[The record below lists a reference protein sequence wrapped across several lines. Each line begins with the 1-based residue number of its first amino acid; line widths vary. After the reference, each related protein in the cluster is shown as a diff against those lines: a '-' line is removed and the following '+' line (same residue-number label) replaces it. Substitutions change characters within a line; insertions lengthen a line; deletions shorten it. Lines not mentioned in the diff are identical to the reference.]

1 MVGEI
6 AAALGTPL
14 MPWQQYVADVALEYD
29 PETGLLVYREVVL
42 TVPRQS
48 GKTTLL
54 LAAMVHRAIG
64 FGQRQRIL
72 YTAQNRISAR
82 KKWEDEHV
90 EALQRSKEF
99 KKLLKVRK
107 QLGQEAIIWN
117 NGSTHGIESNTE
129 KAGHGETLDMGVIDE
144 AFAQEDDRLEQAFKP
159 AMITRPQP
167 QLWVL
172 STAGNAKS
180 VYLRSKVDAGRVQ
193 VQEGLDTGVCYFEW
207 SAPPEADPGDP
218 ATWWACMPALGHT
231 VTEEA
236 VAGFYHS
243 MKLPEFRRAFLN
255 QWPDDSPDEW
265 LVIPRADWDEL
276 LDEDS
281 DAGDVLVFSADVTPD
296 RSMGA
301 IVLAGRRPDGLIHVE
316 VVESKRGTGWMLQRL
331 IELNARWNPA
341 CIVVDERGAA
351 AFLVPGLIEAGIHVV
366 KPYAREVVAASAYLY
381 DTVTD
386 TKRLRHI
393 GQPEFSSALAGA
405 IKRPLGGGWAWSRTS
420 SSVDISPLVALTNA
434 VWGLELNPDAHKKK
448 GSRPKIAF
456 L

>member
-1 MVGEI
+1 
-6 AAALGTPL
+6 
-14 MPWQQYVADVALEYD
+14 MPWQQYVADVALEID

-54 LAAMVHRAIG
+54 LAAMVHRALG
-64 FGQRQRIL
+64 FNERQRVL

-90 EALQRSKEF
+90 VTLQKSKEF
-99 KKLLKVRK
+99 KKLFRVRK
-107 QLGQEAIIWN
+107 QLGQESIMWD

-159 AMITRPQP
+159 AMITRAQP
-167 QLWVL
+167 QLWIL
-172 STAGNAKS
+172 STAGS
-180 VYLRSKVDAGRVQ
+180 SRSTYLRSKVDAGRVQ
-193 VQEGLDTGVCYFEW
+193 VREGLDTGVCYFEW

-231 VTEEA
+231 VSEEA

-265 LVIPRADWDEL
+265 LVIPKHSWDEL
-276 LDEDS
+276 FDEDS
-281 DAGDVLVFSADVTPD
+281 DSTDLLVFSADVMPD
-296 RSMGA
+296 RTMGS
-301 IVLAGRRPDGLIHVE
+301 IVLAGSRADGKIHAE
-316 VVESKRGTGWMLQRL
+316 VVDNRRGTGWMLARL
-331 IELNARWNPA
+331 IELNERWKPV
-341 CIVVDERGAA
+341 CFVIDERGAA
-351 AFLVPGLIEAGIHVV
+351 AFLIPGLVAAGMNVV
-366 KPYAREVVAASAYLY
+366 KPYSREIVSGTAYLY
-381 DTVTD
+381 DSVMD
-386 TKRLRHI
+386 TKNIRHLD
-393 GQPEFSSALAGA
+393 QPELNSALAGA
-405 IKRPLGGGWAWSRTS
+405 IKRPLGAGWAWARTS
-420 SSVDISPLVALTNA
+420 PSVDISPLVALTNA
-434 VWGLELNPDAHKKK
+434 VWGLELNPNAHKKK
-448 GSRPKIAF
+448 GSRPKVAF

>member
-1 MVGEI
+1 
-6 AAALGTPL
+6 
-14 MPWQQYVADVALEYD
+14 MPWQQYVVDVALEYD
-29 PETGLLVYREVVL
+29 PNTGLLFYEEVVL

-54 LAAMVHRAIG
+54 LSAMVQRAIG
-64 FGQRQRIL
+64 FGEKQRII

-90 EALQRSKEF
+90 ETLRKSKEF
-99 KKLLKVRK
+99 KKLFSVRK
-107 QLGQEAIIWN
+107 QLGQEAIRWN

-159 AMITRPQP
+159 AMSTRPLA

-180 VYLRSKVDAGRVQ
+180 TYLRSKVDAGRAHVR
-193 VQEGLDTGVCYFEW
+193 EGLDCGVCYFEW

-231 VTEEA
+231 ISEKKI
-236 VAGFYHS
+236 AGFYKS

-265 LVIPRADWDEL
+265 LVIPKPSWDNL
-276 LDEDS
+276 FDEDS
-281 DAGDVLVFSADVTPD
+281 DARDLLVFSADVTPD
-296 RSMGA
+296 RSMGS
-301 IVLAGRRPDGLIHVE
+301 IVLAGKRSDGLIHVE
-316 VVESKRGTGWMLQRL
+316 LTDNKRGTGWMLGRL
-331 IELNARWNPA
+331 IELNDRWKPA
-341 CIVVDERGAA
+341 CVAIDERGNA
-351 AFLVPGLIEAGIHVV
+351 AFLIPGLIAAGVNVV
-366 KPYAREVVAASAYLY
+366 KPYAREIASASAYVY
-381 DTVTD
+381 DAVTD
-386 TKRLRHI
+386 MKTIRHLD
-393 GQPEFSSALAGA
+393 QPELNSALAGA
-405 IKRPLGGGWAWSRTS
+405 VKRELSGGWSWARLSP
-420 SSVDISPLVALTNA
+420 SVDISPLVAMTNA
-434 VWGLELNPDAHKKK
+434 VWGLELNPNAHKKK
-448 GSRPKIAF
+448 GSRPKVRF